1 MSEPTPIA
9 LLFIAVGFGLATVAV
24 FFALTTLWR
33 GVPPDQRGNMDRP
46 PAAIRLLWPAIR
58 LFSHFLGS
66 RLAVDRLVATQKR
79 LQGAGLD
86 YMLLPE
92 QFFGVQATSAALALI
107 LAIVLLPLAPLHF
120 LAWLLLLPLAGF
132 FYPLLW
138 LRDRRTRRRQEIL
151 RLLPVYLD
159 FISMAVEA
167 GLNLSGAIAQVVE
180 KGPPGTLRFE
190 FSRVLREIRSGLSRA
205 DALRRLAERVDL
217 APMYSF
223 VGAVIQ
229 TERTGGSFGP
239 VLKAMAN
246 QRRTER
252 FQAAEKIA
260 MEAPVKLIAPL
271 VLFIFPVTFIILA
284 FPLVM
289 KFLSSGTL

>member
-1 MSEPTPIA
+1 
-9 LLFIAVGFGLATVAV
+9 
-24 FFALTTLWR
+24 
-33 GVPPDQRGNMDRP
+33 
-46 PAAIRLLWPAIR
+46 
-58 LFSHFLGS
+58 
-66 RLAVDRLVATQKR
+66 
-79 LQGAGLD
+79 
-86 YMLLPE
+86 
-92 QFFGVQATSAALALI
+92 
-107 LAIVLLPLAPLHF
+107 
-120 LAWLLLLPLAGF
+120 
-132 FYPLLW
+132 
-138 LRDRRTRRRQEIL
+138 
-151 RLLPVYLD
+151 
-159 FISMAVEA
+159 
-167 GLNLSGAIAQVVE
+167 
-180 KGPPGTLRFE
+180 
-190 FSRVLREIRSGLSRA
+190 
-205 DALRRLAERVDL
+205 LRRLAERVDL